1 MDCRMTLLDL
11 VDVVSAH
18 CASEVEV
25 VAVVAHL
32 VNSGA
37 VRLCGNFRGAHVDL
51 AAADPARQAS
61 VRLSVLEAAM

>member
-11 VDVVSAH
+11 VDVVSEH
-18 CASEVEV
+18 CATEGEV

-37 VRLCGNFRGAHVDL
+37 VRLCGNFRDAAVDL
-51 AAADPARQAS
+51 AADDPSRRAS
-61 VRLSVLEAAM
+61 DRLSVLAAAM